1 MTEMSDPVGVGL
13 INISK
18 GETMKTTWWL
28 RIIGVF
34 YLLLVLGS
42 VWEMFINT
50 NIFGSIIPFG
60 ASDLH
65 AFSDAWLIFTLEL
78 AVLGVIMLYYARD
91 SSQNRILVLTVA
103 ILEIIRGAGGD
114 LIWMSRGWPTAIYIP
129 FTIVHLIIAGTGLY
143 FLRQEAR

>member
-1 MTEMSDPVGVGL
+1 
-13 INISK
+13 
-18 GETMKTTWWL
+18 MKTTWWL

-42 VWEMFINT
+42 VWEMFINP
-50 NIFGSIIPFG
+50 NLFDKIIPFG
-60 ASDLH
+60 INELH

-78 AVLGVIMLYYARD
+78 GGLGVIMLYYARD

-129 FTIVHLIIAGTGLY
+129 FTIVHLMIGVTGLL
-143 FLRQEAR
+143 FLWQEA

>member
-1 MTEMSDPVGVGL
+1 
-13 INISK
+13 
-18 GETMKTTWWL
+18 MKTTWWL

-42 VWEMFINT
+42 VWEMFINPGL
-50 NIFGSIIPFG
+50 FGSIIPFR
-60 ASDLH
+60 ASGLH

-78 AVLGVIMLYYARD
+78 AGLGIIMLYYARA

-129 FTIVHLIIAGTGLY
+129 FTIVHLMIGVTGLL
-143 FLRQEAR
+143 FLWQEA